1 MIRQPDVPP
10 TGTAIDPQTLAPPP
24 TEPEGRWRGL
34 GVTIQSGGIALLQSL
49 NPFSDLS
56 SSSPPVSGV
65 VSPAA
70 DMNPQSLDGRA
81 SHFLQ
86 FTALAGRAISAYT
99 GLPSEVISLLSNLAN
114 LSVAG
119 RFARDQFNSFTARA
133 DFLPEPDTHRE
144 NTPGETPETAK
155 ENPGKAPRIPPPQP
169 EAP

>member
-1 MIRQPDVPP
+1 M
-10 TGTAIDPQTLAPPP
+10 
-24 TEPEGRWRGL
+24 
-34 GVTIQSGGIALLQSL
+34 TIQSGGIALLQSL

-70 DMNPQSLDGRA
+70 DMNPQGLDCRA